1 MNQMNNQ
8 MMMGNQLNNPMMMGN
23 QLNNPMMM
31 GNQLNNPMMMG
42 NQMNNQMM
50 MENQL
55 NNPMMMGNQ
64 MNNQMMMGN
73 QMNQMMMENQM
84 NQMMM
89 ADQMNQMMMGML
101 QNINQQKDNEEAILI
116 KVKGLKDSKKDIELT
131 IDPKKKVRCLSDILN
146 LDHSYLFIF
155 NGKKIKEDLNFY
167 ENGILNNSIIFVV
180 ETKGMKG
187 GEVGSCAKSI
197 ADPTKKAPVEWPTS
211 KDGPFY
217 LTVKNGINIFGFC
230 QNKECQAYKKEVC
243 SPFGYGTFDLIED
256 LNSKSKKCPK
266 CPACEFLLLEIESC
280 GFMNCEYYYI
290 GKKYEN
296 KKLIDVNF
304 SKKTKGGYKAIDYI
318 DPGKKGENKS
328 TWVELLIKA
337 KKLKK

>member
-1 MNQMNNQ
+1 
-8 MMMGNQLNNPMMMGN
+8 
-23 QLNNPMMM
+23 
-31 GNQLNNPMMMG
+31 
-42 NQMNNQMM
+42 
-50 MENQL
+50 
-55 NNPMMMGNQ
+55 MMMGNQ

-73 QMNQMMMENQM
+73 QMNNQM
-84 NQMMM
+84 II
-89 ADQMNQMMMGML
+89 DST
-101 QNINQQKDNEEAILI
+101 QNVIQQKDNEKSNLI
-116 KVKGLKDSKKDIELT
+116 KIMIRITNELKKENIDLTVDPNEKAEIIYKILKEKLGIDHKSDNDYMLLCKSKIINKNLT
-131 IDPKKKVRCLSDILN
+131 FAK
-146 LDHSYLFIF
+146 
-155 NGKKIKEDLNFY
+155 
-167 ENGILNNSIIFVV
+167 NGIVKNTTIKMIDLSI
-180 ETKGMKG
+180 TG

-197 ADPTKKAPVEWPTS
+197 ADPTKKAPVEWPTT
-211 KDGPFY
+211 KNGPFY

-266 CPACEFLLLEIESC
+266 CPACEFLLLEVESC

-304 SKKTKGGYKAIDYI
+304 SKKTKGGYGAIDYI

-328 TWVELLIKA
+328 MWVELLIKA
-337 KKLKK
+337 KKIKK

>member
-1 MNQMNNQ
+1 M
-8 MMMGNQLNNPMMMGN
+8 
-23 QLNNPMMM
+23 
-31 GNQLNNPMMMG
+31 
-42 NQMNNQMM
+42 
-50 MENQL
+50 
-55 NNPMMMGNQ
+55 
-64 MNNQMMMGN
+64 NQMMMGN
-73 QMNQMMMENQM
+73 QMNQMSNK
-84 NQMMM
+84 
-89 ADQMNQMMMGML
+89 ML
-101 QNINQQKDNEEAILI
+101 QIINQQKDNEESNLI
-116 KVKGLKDSKKDIELT
+116 KVKIRFSDSKKKKLELI
-131 IDPKKKVRCLSDILN
+131 IDPREKVGSLSNILN
-146 LDHSYLFIF
+146 LDDKNTIF
-155 NGKKIKEDLNFY
+155 LCNAKHINEDLTFG
-167 ENGILNNSIIFVV
+167 ENGIINNSTIFVV
-180 ETKGMKG
+180 NAEGMRG
-187 GEVGSCAKSI
+187 GEVGSCVKSI

-256 LNSKSKKCPK
+256 LSSKSKKCPK
-266 CPACEFLLLEIESC
+266 CPACECLLLEIESC

-304 SKKTKGGYKAIDYI
+304 SKKTKGGYKALDYI

-337 KKLKK
+337 KELKK